1 LTTGVAAVPPL
12 VSVRAQ
18 PGALPLGAVL
28 GTIGGLAVL
37 AVGLLG
43 LDRLPITLC
52 YFKTL
57 SGWPCL
63 TCGATRAC
71 ARLFVLDLPGAL
83 ACNPLF
89 TLVALGVGAWA
100 VADFAL
106 WPRGRALAIELSA
119 GPARAA
125 RILVFTAL
133 ALNWLYLVV
142 AGR

>member
-1 LTTGVAAVPPL
+1 MTTGVPAVPPM

-28 GTIGGLAVL
+28 GTIGGLGLL

-43 LDRLPITLC
+43 LDRLPIPLC
-52 YFKTL
+52 YFKALT
-57 SGWPCL
+57 GWPCL

-71 ARLFVLDLPGAL
+71 GRLFALDLPGAL
-83 ACNPLF
+83 ASNPLF
-89 TLVALGVGAWA
+89 TLVALGVGVWA

-106 WPRGRALAIELSA
+106 WSRGRALAVELSP